1 MNAIIGLF
9 IVLLLLAVS
18 FIGVGTVKMEYF
30 FGVVM
35 PYAAMAIFILGVILR
50 VLKWAK
56 SPVPFRIPTSCGQQ
70 KSMGW
75 VKNSKLDNPH
85 NGFWTIA
92 RMALEILTFRSL
104 FRNTKASL
112 EKGPKLVYGGSKWLW
127 VAALAFHYSFLVIVI
142 RHFRFFTE
150 PIPGIVLWLQ
160 SLDSLF
166 QISLP
171 LLFMTDI
178 LLIGAATYLFLRR
191 VVIPQIRY
199 ISLAADFIPLFLILS
214 IAVTGV
220 LMRYFIK
227 VDAIAV
233 KQLAMGLLSFS
244 PVVPEGIGVIFY
256 MHLFLVSFLLIY
268 FPFSKLMHMGG
279 IFLSPARNLA
289 NNNRAKRHINP
300 WNPDVKIHTYEE
312 YEEEFKDVMKAAG
325 MPLEKE

>member
-56 SPVPFRIPTSCGQQ
+56 SPVPSRIPTSCGQQ

-127 VAALAFHYSFLVIVI
+127 VAALAFHYSF
-142 RHFRFFTE
+142 
-150 PIPGIVLWLQ
+150 
-160 SLDSLF
+160 S
-166 QISLP
+166 
-171 LLFMTDI
+171 
-178 LLIGAATYLFLRR
+178 
-191 VVIPQIRY
+191 
-199 ISLAADFIPLFLILS
+199 
-214 IAVTGV
+214 
-220 LMRYFIK
+220 
-227 VDAIAV
+227 
-233 KQLAMGLLSFS
+233 
-244 PVVPEGIGVIFY
+244 
-256 MHLFLVSFLLIY
+256 
-268 FPFSKLMHMGG
+268 
-279 IFLSPARNLA
+279 RNS
-289 NNNRAKRHINP
+289 
-300 WNPDVKIHTYEE
+300 
-312 YEEEFKDVMKAAG
+312 
-325 MPLEKE
+325 